1 MWRLLPVLL
10 LAWLACCGCV
20 WGPGPG
26 EDAFHPREKRT
37 VRLNTIENRTFPHR
51 PGLEYELTDRLKDE
65 IATDRRLVL
74 SESAADVLLKV
85 SLIRFSEP
93 TIVEDLKTGDPAEI
107 LLRATAE
114 IEATSD
120 AYIGGKRKRKVNVST
135 SYAPGLGGDSRR
147 AGLDRLWR
155 DLAREIVE
163 IAADDWSNS

>member
-1 MWRLLPVLL
+1 MRRLLPALL
-10 LAWLACCGCV
+10 IAWLTCSGCV
-20 WGPGPG
+20 WGPGVNRDG
-26 EDAFHPREKRT
+26 FHSQQRRT
-37 VRLNTIENRTFPHR
+37 VSFETVENRTFPHR
-51 PGLEYELTDRLKDE
+51 PGLEYELTGRLKDE

-74 SESAADVLLKV
+74 SEGTGDVRLKV

-120 AYIGGKRKRKVNVST
+120 LYAHGTRRRRVNVST
-135 SYAPGLGGDSRR
+135 SYAPGVGGDSRR